1 MDYDV
6 TVALTYYLPYMSGV
20 THAAQ
25 TVAEGLAARGWK
37 VAVIASRHDRAT
49 PARER
54 INGVDVYRA
63 PVLGQITRAQVSPAY
78 PMQAARLAR
87 RSSVLLLNLPMAEG
101 AALAR
106 LAAPTPIISILHIDL
121 YLPPG
126 MLNRVAVA
134 ASDATSRFV
143 LRRSAAVVA
152 NSEDQ
157 ARHSKFWDL
166 MAQREFRAIAAPC
179 LDRRGGTPVYRETGG
194 PHIGFLGRIVEDKG
208 IPYLIRA
215 FRRIADPRARLLIA
229 GNHET
234 VMGGGVM
241 SEIRDEIGADSRIRL
256 LGELRGTEIN
266 DFYAS
271 IDVFVLPSVAES
283 FGIVQAEAMMC
294 GVPSVTTDL
303 PGGRY
308 PVVAT
313 GFGRVVP
320 PRAPDALRTAI
331 LESAAIPAGE
341 RAEKAALARDLFGV
355 SPGLDAYQALC
366 ELVRARAYSSSGR

>member
-1 MDYDV
+1 
-6 TVALTYYLPYMSGV
+6 
-20 THAAQ
+20 
-25 TVAEGLAARGWK
+25 
-37 VAVIASRHDRAT
+37 
-49 PARER
+49 
-54 INGVDVYRA
+54 
-63 PVLGQITRAQVSPAY
+63 
-78 PMQAARLAR
+78 MQAARLAR

-126 MLNRVAVA
+126 ALNRVAVA

-157 ARHSKFWDL
+157 ARHSKFWNL
-166 MAQREFRAIAAPC
+166 MAQREFGAIAAPC
-179 LDRRGGTPVYRETGG
+179 LDRRGGTPAYRETGG

-215 FRRIADPRARLLIA
+215 FRGIADPHARLLIA

-241 SEIRDEIGADSRIRL
+241 SEIRAEIGADTRIRL

-271 IDVFVLPSVAES
+271 IDVFGLPSVAES

-320 PRAPDALRTAI
+320 PRTPDALRTAI

-366 ELVRARAYSSSGR
+366 ELVRARAYSSAGR